1 MSPFK
6 IYKPLPLLNAPN
18 EELQLDYA
26 GPLSD
31 GAGNQVY
38 ILVAID
44 RFSKY
49 PSAML
54 TKTTRANK
62 ILKLLDN
69 YIFTYSIPKA
79 IRTDQYSGFKNK
91 LVDQYCKSKSILII
105 FFAQSEINVVA
116 VDSDD

>member
-6 IYKPLPLLNAPN
+6 MCKSLPLLNAPN

-31 GAGNQVY
+31 GAGNQIY

-44 RFSKY
+44 RVSRY

-54 TKTTRANK
+54 TKTTGANK
-62 ILKLLDN
+62 ILKFLEICFFN
-69 YIFTYSIPKA
+69 HSIPKA
-79 IRTDQYSGFKNK
+79 IRTDQPSGF
-91 LVDQYCKSKSILII
+91 
-105 FFAQSEINVVA
+105 
-116 VDSDD
+116 